1 MKTSYTYSNA
11 EIKDFRKQIKWHTQA
26 IEDLNKTEYTKIWG
40 KTAESHQKIIDGL
53 QNKLAGCQLK
63 KFK

>member
-11 EIKDFRKQIKWHTQA
+11 EIKDLRKQIKWHTQA
-26 IEDLNKTEYTKIWG
+26 IEDLNRTEYKKIWG
-40 KTAESHQKIIDGL
+40 NTAESHQKIIDGL

>member
-1 MKTSYTYSNA
+1 MRTSYTYSTA
-11 EIKDFRKQIKWHTQA
+11 EIEDFRKQIQWHTQA
-26 IEDLNKTEYTKIWG
+26 IEDLNRTEYKKIWG
-40 KTAESHQKIIDGL
+40 KTAESHQKIIDNL

>member
-11 EIKDFRKQIKWHTQA
+11 EIQDFRKQIKWHIQA
-26 IEDLNKTEYTKIWG
+26 IEDLNKTEYKKIWG
-40 KTAESHQKIIDGL
+40 LTAESHQKRINGL

>member
-1 MKTSYTYSNA
+1 MRTSYTYSNE
-11 EIKDFRKQIKWHTQA
+11 EIEDFKRQIQWHTQA
-26 IEDLNKTEYTKIWG
+26 IADLSRTEYKKIWG
-40 KTAESHQKIIDGL
+40 KTAESHQKIIDNL